1 MTRLRVT
8 LLTFHP
14 VLQSSFVPT
23 TLTTQMIT
31 RTEILYLANRGK
43 TAYINRY
50 NTVALIG
57 QAHSNLRKH
66 LQIEK
71 CFQSTQNTMEIAKLQ
86 QKLNK

>member
-31 RTEILYLANRGK
+31 RTEIPSQQRK

-57 QAHSNLRKH
+57 QTHSNSNSKHRKMLPKH
-66 LQIEK
+66 TK
-71 CFQSTQNTMEIAKLQ
+71 HNGNSKTAAKA
-86 QKLNK
+86 KRNK